1 MKKYRAISI
10 IFVIFLFLFLDLG
23 FSQPFGRG
31 MGRGMGMGM
40 GWMGA
45 GYPYAGYSAPGTA
58 NLAGYPYAN
67 YPNLLNLAQEQINK
81 LNEIQTKFQSENA
94 VLLNSLNQKN
104 LELQNLTIVQPL
116 DQIAINVKIDE
127 ISKIQAELQKK
138 VLAYTEDVRN
148 ILTEQQK
155 TIVNSNN
162 LGYGWALSP
171 YGGLPYGQ
179 GQGLGMAPGYTG
191 GFLPGMQQGMMPGM
205 QGMMPGM
212 QGMMPGMQQGMMP
225 GMQGMGYGG
234 GYYGRNVLG
243 GPRLGRGPCGVGFG
257 KSGALGRVGGWGRL
271 W

>member
-1 MKKYRAISI
+1 MKKYKVISVM
-10 IFVIFLFLFLDLG
+10 FVIFLFSFSDLG

-31 MGRGMGMGM
+31 MGRGMG
-40 GWMGA
+40 WWGA
-45 GYPYAGYSAPGTA
+45 GFPYTGYLNPGAA
-58 NLAGYPYAN
+58 NLAGNPYAN

-94 VLLNSLNQKN
+94 AFLNSLNQKN
-104 LELQNLTIVQPL
+104 LELQNLIIVQPL
-116 DQIAINVKIDE
+116 DQTAINFKIDE

-155 TIVNSNN
+155 AIVNSNN
-162 LGYGWALSP
+162 LGYGWVLSP

-179 GQGLGMAPGYTG
+179 GLGLGMAPGYTG
-191 GFLPGMQQGMMPGM
+191 GFLPGMQGMMPGM
-205 QGMMPGM
+205 Q
-212 QGMMPGMQQGMMP
+212 

-243 GPRLGRGPCGVGFG
+243 GPRMGRGPCGVGLG
-257 KSGALGRVGGWGRL
+257 RSGALGGVGGWGR
-271 W
+271 WW

>member
-1 MKKYRAISI
+1 MKKYKVISV
-10 IFVIFLFLFLDLG
+10 IFVIFLFLFSDLG

-31 MGRGMGMGM
+31 MGRGIGM
-40 GWMGA
+40 GWLGA
-45 GYPYAGYSAPGTA
+45 GCPYMGYLAPGTA
-58 NLAGYPYAN
+58 NLADNPYSNYAN

-94 VLLNSLNQKN
+94 ALLNSLNQKN

-116 DQIAINVKIDE
+116 DQTAINFKIDE

-138 VLAYTEDVRN
+138 VLAYTENVRN

-155 TIVNSNN
+155 AIVNSNN

-179 GQGLGMAPGYTG
+179 GLGLGMAPGYTG
-191 GFLPGMQQGMMPGM
+191 RFL
-205 QGMMPGM
+205 
-212 QGMMPGMQQGMMP
+212 P
-225 GMQGMGYGG
+225 GMQGMGYG

-243 GPRLGRGPCGVGFG
+243 GPRLGRGPCGMG
-257 KSGALGRVGGWGRL
+257 LGRGIGWGRL